1 MFLLSSKTA
10 GVPAAPAAVRLPQ
23 VISAAGSLPAFAAK
37 AARPTPLAP
46 ADKRARQRADQSR
59 YQAQCRVAMS
69 F

>member
-10 GVPAAPAAVRLPQ
+10 AVPAAPLAVRLPQ
-23 VISAAGSLPAFAAK
+23 LASTTTGLLAFAAK

-46 ADKRARQRADQSR
+46 TDKRARQRADQSR